1 MTDDLP
7 EQTLLEKINIW
18 ARELGFQQV
27 GVSDIDVAEHAQH
40 LQHWLEKNHH
50 ADMQWMSKHAQLR
63 AHPEQLHPGA
73 LCVISVRMDYLP
85 DDDKNL
91 IAKLSAN
98 GSAYI
103 ARYTLGRD
111 YHKLMRKRLAQLAQ
125 KIETYVFEQNTEHTY
140 RAFVDSAPVLERA
153 FAQKS
158 GLGWI
163 GKNTMLINSNA
174 GSYFFLGE
182 ILTDFPLTVTAAQDT
197 QHCGTC
203 TACLDLCPTQ
213 AFVAPYQL
221 DARRCISY
229 LTIENKNSIPEEFR
243 EKIGNR
249 IFGCDDCQAVCPWNK
264 FAQRTEQED
273 FLPRHGLDNTQ
284 LVELFLW
291 SEEEYLQKTE
301 GSALRRIGYEGWLRN
316 IAVALGNA
324 DSTPVI
330 IAALNSRHL
339 HSSALVREHV
349 EWALLQH

>member
-1 MTDDLP
+1 MP
-7 EQTLLEKINIW
+7 ENWLGNGLETIQTW

-27 GVSDIDVAEHAQH
+27 GISDIDIAEHAQH
-40 LQHWLEKNHH
+40 LQHWLDHQHHGDMAWMSHH
-50 ADMQWMSKHAQLR
+50 ATLR
-63 AHPEQLHPGA
+63 AHPEQLHPGT
-73 LCVISVRMDYLP
+73 LRVISVRMDYLP

-91 IAKLSAN
+91 IAKISPD

-125 KIETYVFEQNTEHTY
+125 KIEEHTHHKH

-163 GKNTMLINSNA
+163 GKNTMLINSQA

-182 ILTDFPLTVTAAQDT
+182 ILTDLPLPLTHPQDT
-197 QHCGTC
+197 QHCGSC

-213 AFVAPYQL
+213 AFVAPHQL

-243 EKIGNR
+243 AKMGNR

-273 FLPRHGLDNTQ
+273 FLPRHGLDNIQ
-284 LVELFLW
+284 LTELFLW
-291 SEEEYLQKTE
+291 SETEYLQKTE

-324 DSTPVI
+324 TTTPAI
-330 IAALNSRHL
+330 IAALQNRL
-339 HSSALVREHV
+339 DFPSALVREHTI
-349 EWALLQH
+349 WAINRHTHNDF

>member
-1 MTDDLP
+1 MP
-7 EQTLLEKINIW
+7 GNLLEQIHIW
-18 ARELGFQQV
+18 ASELGFQQI
-27 GVSDIDVAEHAQH
+27 GVSDIDITEHAEYLQRWLKNNYHGNMAWMEQH
-40 LQHWLEKNHH
+40 
-50 ADMQWMSKHAQLR
+50 AALR
-63 AHPEQLHPGA
+63 AHPERLHPGT
-73 LCVISVRMDYLP
+73 LRIISVRMDYLP
-85 DDDKNL
+85 DDNKNL
-91 IAKLSAN
+91 IAKISAD

-125 KIETYVFEQNTEHTY
+125 KIEKQSAHKH

-163 GKNTMLINSNA
+163 GKNTMLINSSA

-182 ILTDFPLTVTAAQDT
+182 ILTDLPLPVTAAQDT

-203 TACLDLCPTQ
+203 MACLDLCPTQ
-213 AFVAPYQL
+213 AFVAPHQL

-229 LTIENKNSIPEEFR
+229 LTIENKNSIPEAFR
-243 EKIGNR
+243 KKIGNR

-273 FLPRHGLDNTQ
+273 FLPRHGLDNAK

-291 SEEEYLQKTE
+291 SEEEYLKKTE

-324 DSTPVI
+324 NTSSEI
-330 IAALNSRHL
+330 IAALASRCT
-339 HSSALVREHV
+339 SASALVREHV
-349 EWALLQH
+349 EWAITQHANNT